1 MEMIVSVCKVFAQW
15 WLSEKY
21 FTLDAWRGFKSHTL
35 EHQDH
40 KGSDPQNIWSWWGF
54 PNRDYLIPNSCHARF
69 WVFSPAPVC
78 SCVSACHPSHSH
90 VRPQLWPPQ
99 EAGGAGGGHRGEGD
113 QLPQLRWADVPWL
126 RMISLESLSVIVRLL
141 LSSQSFTE
149 LNITHFKNKTY
160 KFYRPRCRTW
170 TLSHHT

>member
-21 FTLDAWRGFKSHTL
+21 FTLDTWRGFKSHTL

-90 VRPQLWPPQ
+90 VRPQLWPAQ

-113 QLPQLRWADVPWL
+113 QLPQLRWADVPAMTKNDFSWVFECYCWDYYCL
-126 RMISLESLSVIVRLL
+126 VRALL
-141 LSSQSFTE
+141 
-149 LNITHFKNKTY
+149 NYVFK
-160 KFYRPRCRTW
+160 
-170 TLSHHT
+170 TL